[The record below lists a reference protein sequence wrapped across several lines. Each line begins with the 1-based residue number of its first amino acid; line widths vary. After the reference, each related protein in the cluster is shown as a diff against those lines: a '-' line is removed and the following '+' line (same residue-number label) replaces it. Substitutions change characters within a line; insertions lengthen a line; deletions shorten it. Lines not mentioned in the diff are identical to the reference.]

1 MDKTQRIHAQADS
14 DMSAHGS
21 SKDKKA
27 ENTKENKKT
36 QKKHSF
42 HSNIKVRTFLVA
54 VLTFIVVNAV
64 VHLQLLNTEN
74 QEKLKATYTAESTIR
89 RLGSQIDK
97 YLSKTDMLKSMIESG
112 YDIKEE
118 EFNRLGDFLLDDDD
132 VIGAVELAKDGVVNM
147 VYPMAGNEAA
157 IGLDMLNNPRRS
169 REARLARESGNYTI
183 AGPFELAQG
192 GVGALLFDPIYV
204 TGDQKDKEFWGFAIL
219 IVNWDR
225 FIDETEISK
234 LEDAGYHYQVWRKL
248 DEEGQRTMIA
258 SCQDESLKN
267 DIEVDCDVP
276 NDTWYFDIVP
286 VKGWVSGNQLL
297 LGNVLCLVVAL
308 LIGLVY
314 WQFAIRHRKEQSYM
328 AEIEKT
334 AENARLANEAKTRF
348 LFNMSHDIRTP
359 MNAIIGFAQLL
370 KDHADDK
377 DKVNE
382 YTSKISASGSVLL
395 SIINQVLEMA
405 RIESGEAELNEE
417 VGNLRELTESIKA
430 VFEPEISRKKL
441 SCDYLVKVTEEFV
454 SYDETKVREILLNI
468 IGNSVKYTSDGGNI
482 SVRVEQ
488 ISKGDQGSAS
498 YRFTVAD
505 TGIGMSEEY
514 LPHIFEE
521 FTRERTSTETRVEG
535 TGLGLPIV
543 KSLVDM
549 MGGSIDVQSK
559 VGVGTT
565 TTIVLT
571 FAVATNTEVL
581 TSMDQSWENIADRLC
596 GMRILMAEDNDL
608 NAELAV
614 TLLGERGILV
624 DRAVDGV
631 QCIEMLRSRP
641 SDYYIAVLMDI
652 QMPNMDGYQA
662 TEIIRGL
669 GDARAKIPV
678 IAMTANAFDED
689 KKKAFSAGM
698 NGHVVKPVDLERIF
712 TVLGD
717 VLEVGK
723 EIKN

>member
-1 MDKTQRIHAQADS
+1 M
-14 DMSAHGS
+14 
-21 SKDKKA
+21 
-27 ENTKENKKT
+27 
-36 QKKHSF
+36 
-42 HSNIKVRTFLVA
+42 
-54 VLTFIVVNAV
+54 
-64 VHLQLLNTEN
+64 
-74 QEKLKATYTAESTIR
+74 
-89 RLGSQIDK
+89 
-97 YLSKTDMLKSMIESG
+97 
-112 YDIKEE
+112 
-118 EFNRLGDFLLDDDD
+118 
-132 VIGAVELAKDGVVNM
+132 
-147 VYPMAGNEAA
+147 
-157 IGLDMLNNPRRS
+157 
-169 REARLARESGNYTI
+169 
-183 AGPFELAQG
+183 
-192 GVGALLFDPIYV
+192 
-204 TGDQKDKEFWGFAIL
+204 
-219 IVNWDR
+219 
-225 FIDETEISK
+225 
-234 LEDAGYHYQVWRKL
+234 
-248 DEEGQRTMIA
+248 
-258 SCQDESLKN
+258 
-267 DIEVDCDVP
+267 
-276 NDTWYFDIVP
+276 
-286 VKGWVSGNQLL
+286 
-297 LGNVLCLVVAL
+297 
-308 LIGLVY
+308 
-314 WQFAIRHRKEQSYM
+314 
-328 AEIEKT
+328 
-334 AENARLANEAKTRF
+334 
-348 LFNMSHDIRTP
+348 
-359 MNAIIGFAQLL
+359 
-370 KDHADDK
+370 
-377 DKVNE
+377 NE

-468 IGNSVKYTSDGGNI
+468 IGNSVKYTPDGGNI

-543 KSLVDM
+543 KSLVDR

>member
-1 MDKTQRIHAQADS
+1 
-14 DMSAHGS
+14 
-21 SKDKKA
+21 
-27 ENTKENKKT
+27 
-36 QKKHSF
+36 
-42 HSNIKVRTFLVA
+42 
-54 VLTFIVVNAV
+54 
-64 VHLQLLNTEN
+64 
-74 QEKLKATYTAESTIR
+74 
-89 RLGSQIDK
+89 
-97 YLSKTDMLKSMIESG
+97 
-112 YDIKEE
+112 
-118 EFNRLGDFLLDDDD
+118 
-132 VIGAVELAKDGVVNM
+132 
-147 VYPMAGNEAA
+147 
-157 IGLDMLNNPRRS
+157 
-169 REARLARESGNYTI
+169 
-183 AGPFELAQG
+183 
-192 GVGALLFDPIYV
+192 
-204 TGDQKDKEFWGFAIL
+204 
-219 IVNWDR
+219 
-225 FIDETEISK
+225 
-234 LEDAGYHYQVWRKL
+234 
-248 DEEGQRTMIA
+248 
-258 SCQDESLKN
+258 
-267 DIEVDCDVP
+267 
-276 NDTWYFDIVP
+276 
-286 VKGWVSGNQLL
+286 
-297 LGNVLCLVVAL
+297 
-308 LIGLVY
+308 
-314 WQFAIRHRKEQSYM
+314 
-328 AEIEKT
+328 
-334 AENARLANEAKTRF
+334 
-348 LFNMSHDIRTP
+348 MSHDIRTP

-468 IGNSVKYTSDGGNI
+468 IGNSVKYTPDGGNI

>member
-118 EFNRLGDFLLDDDD
+118 EFNRLGGFLLDDDD

-468 IGNSVKYTSDGGNI
+468 IGNSVKYTPDGGNI

-505 TGIGMSEEY
+505 TGIGMSEE
-514 LPHIFEE
+514 
-521 FTRERTSTETRVEG
+521 
-535 TGLGLPIV
+535 
-543 KSLVDM
+543 
-549 MGGSIDVQSK
+549 
-559 VGVGTT
+559 
-565 TTIVLT
+565 
-571 FAVATNTEVL
+571 
-581 TSMDQSWENIADRLC
+581 
-596 GMRILMAEDNDL
+596 
-608 NAELAV
+608 
-614 TLLGERGILV
+614 
-624 DRAVDGV
+624 
-631 QCIEMLRSRP
+631 
-641 SDYYIAVLMDI
+641 
-652 QMPNMDGYQA
+652 
-662 TEIIRGL
+662 
-669 GDARAKIPV
+669 
-678 IAMTANAFDED
+678 
-689 KKKAFSAGM
+689 
-698 NGHVVKPVDLERIF
+698 
-712 TVLGD
+712 
-717 VLEVGK
+717 
-723 EIKN
+723 

>member
-1 MDKTQRIHAQADS
+1 MIKKDNTSKQIRIYCLVV
-14 DMSAHGS
+14 GII
-21 SKDKKA
+21 
-27 ENTKENKKT
+27 
-36 QKKHSF
+36 SF
-42 HSNIKVRTFLVA
+42 
-54 VLTFIVVNAV
+54 FIVSVCG
-64 VHLQLLNTEN
+64 QLLNRNTVNE
-74 QEKLKATYTAESTIR
+74 EKMRAAFTAETTVNRIKSQLNRYLDVSEFFQNIIGSGHQMDSKEFQA
-89 RLGSQIDK
+89 LSQMISDDSQIIK
-97 YLSKTDMLKSMIESG
+97 VIEQ
-112 YDIKEE
+112 
-118 EFNRLGDFLLDDDD
+118 
-132 VIGAVELAKDGVVNM
+132 APDGVVKDI
-147 VYPMAGNEAA
+147 YPLKGNEAA
-157 IGLDMLNNPRRS
+157 FGIDMLNSPARKH
-169 REARLARESGNYTI
+169 EANLAMKSGQYTI
-183 AGPFELAQG
+183 AGPYELNQGGLGSLLFEPIYITDKSGEKSFWGFSILVLDWNRFLEELELDKLTDASYCYQMWKKDGNSGKKTIIAQG
-192 GVGALLFDPIYV
+192 GDAIHKGAV
-204 TGDQKDKEFWGFAIL
+204 Q
-219 IVNWDR
+219 
-225 FIDETEISK
+225 ISCK
-234 LEDAGYHYQVWRKL
+234 
-248 DEEGQRTMIA
+248 
-258 SCQDESLKN
+258 
-267 DIEVDCDVP
+267 VP
-276 NDTWYFDIVP
+276 NDTWYFEIIP
-286 VKGWVSGNQLL
+286 HTGWVTVKQQALVFLVAISIA
-297 LGNVLCLVVAL
+297 VLAT
-308 LIGLVY
+308 
-314 WQFAIRHRKEQSYM
+314 AICYLMLHRKQREKLYTEEIRKS
-328 AEIEKT
+328 AEK
-334 AENARLANEAKTRF
+334 ARKANEAKTRF

-359 MNAIIGFAQLL
+359 MNAIVGFSGLL
-370 KDHADDK
+370 EKSLHDEK
-377 DKVNE
+377 KSFG
-382 YTSKISASGSVLL
+382 YIKKIRVSSDILL
-395 SIINQVLEMA
+395 TIINQVLEMA
-405 RIESGEAELNEE
+405 RIESGKITLNPESVNIREMVEAMNTVFESSLTKKSLEYQCSLNVVHDQILCDKTKMEE
-417 VGNLRELTESIKA
+417 IILNVVSNSIKYTNPHGKITVSIDELDSEDEKNA
-430 VFEPEISRKKL
+430 N
-441 SCDYLVKVTEEFV
+441 YKVV
-454 SYDETKVREILLNI
+454 
-468 IGNSVKYTSDGGNI
+468 
-482 SVRVEQ
+482 VE
-488 ISKGDQGSAS
+488 DN
-498 YRFTVAD
+498 
-505 TGIGMSEEY
+505 GIGMSQDY

-521 FTRERTSTETRVEG
+521 FSREHTSTETRVAG

-614 TLLGERGILV
+614 TLLGERGIPV

-689 KKKAFSAGM
+689 KKKALSAGM